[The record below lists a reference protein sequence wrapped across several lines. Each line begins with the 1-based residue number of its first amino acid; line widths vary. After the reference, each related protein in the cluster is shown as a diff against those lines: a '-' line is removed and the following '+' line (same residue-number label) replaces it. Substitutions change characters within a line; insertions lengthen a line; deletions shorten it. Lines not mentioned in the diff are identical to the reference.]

1 MGERDAST
9 SRAAQRGIES
19 TSPSGGC
26 LRFGELVGGKNFHC
40 LALTNMPVFSAL
52 MVHNLIKKLRKKK

>member
-26 LRFGELVGGKNFHC
+26 LRFGELVGGKN
-40 LALTNMPVFSAL
+40 LP
-52 MVHNLIKKLRKKK
+52 IKIKTLPIGVVEGLRVEAPPQPSG